1 MNLANLVKIMKVMTP
16 TKLVTAVAIIV
27 IAILLRLYC
36 RCSDPE

>member
-16 TKLVTAVAIIV
+16 TKLVTVAIIV